1 MGSKTMNNTCQTS
14 KPSTALID
22 LALPESE
29 LLVEI
34 NIRLRKFRMELVST
48 EAALF
53 GDTVKSGSRFGGK
66 SMKPSDEPPR
76 PYQHLEKRRT
86 SPLAVAANLNNGVLP
101 K

>member
-14 KPSTALID
+14 KTSTALID

-48 EAALF
+48 EAVLF
-53 GDTVKSGSRFGGK
+53 GDTVNFGSWFVRKSI
-66 SMKPSDEPPR
+66 KPSAERPR
-76 PYQHLEKRRT
+76 PYHHLVQRRT